1 MKFEARVE
9 EFLVWRTGYFEA
21 GKKRDLNKGW
31 FPFTSFVIA
40 TPFNIHTSRSISSFN
55 LSSYAMDHYLKD

>member
-9 EFLVWRTGYFEA
+9 EFLVWRTGDFEA

-31 FPFTSFVIA
+31 FPLTSFVIA
-40 TPFNIHTSRSISSFN
+40 TPLNIHI
-55 LSSYAMDHYLKD
+55 

>member
-21 GKKRDLNKGW
+21 GKKRDLNKGG
-31 FPFTSFVIA
+31 FLLPLLSL
-40 TPFNIHTSRSISSFN
+40 PRLSIYTHLGVSLPLIS
-55 LSSYAMDHYLKD
+55 LPT